1 MRIGVTGTPGT
12 GKSTISKQLAG
23 KTVDIKE
30 YMEENGLGTKNQNG
44 EIEIEIDELRKNTPE
59 EPENNDL
66 ILEGHLAHFLDLD
79 YCVVLRCNPEELLE
93 RLSKRDYSKEKIKEN
108 VESEKMDLILSQA
121 VQNQE
126 TVFEV
131 DTTSRNVEE
140 VVKEVKNGIGQ
151 KKDRKGVVDWSE
163 YL

>member
-30 YMEENGLGTKNQNG
+30 YMEENGLGTKNENG

-79 YCVVLRCNPEELLE
+79 YCVVLRCNPEELRE

-108 VESEKMDLILSQA
+108 IESEKMDLILSQA

-131 DTTSRNVEE
+131 DTTSRSIEE
-140 VVKEVKNGIGQ
+140 IVQEVKKGIEEE
-151 KKDRKGVVDWSE
+151 KDRKGVVDWSE